1 MLRRLT
7 QVAAVALFVGL
18 LLFAGPAS
26 AERPSAWLGLF
37 FYTDPLIL
45 FVTMLAA
52 REILPLFL
60 PSLAVLVVTVVLGRV
75 YCGWLCPFGA
85 VHAIVGWIAD
95 RSYPRKKPDVWSR
108 WQLAK
113 YVVLFSLVCAAVF
126 GVSWLMPLDPNVIF
140 YRTTATALWPAAQGA
155 SESAVALI
163 HESDPRL
170 AEWRLT
176 ALTEPIH
183 DAVREHVIGKPHQSF
198 LGGGIIGAVF
208 ILAVTLNVWRRRFW
222 CRYICP
228 LGALFGLFAW
238 RPWLRRAVADGA
250 CSECRICGITCHGAA
265 TDSGGRGWRPQ
276 ECLGCLNCLETCP
289 NGSVGV
295 RLSWLGRPAD
305 RDRSIDLR
313 RRHLLGAGLAGVAGA
328 TVLRLSPQAR
338 GAAFSPDLI
347 RPPGAREERDFLARC
362 TGCALCMKIC
372 PTGALQ
378 PTLAEAG
385 IEGIWTPR
393 LVPRLG
399 YCDYECNSCGQACP
413 TRAIQPL
420 SLEEKKE
427 VRIGLAMIDRSR
439 CIPFALDRE
448 CLVCEEHCPVP
459 DKAIFL
465 KSVAVQMRDESM
477 QTLRQP
483 HVDPV
488 QCIGC
493 GICEN
498 VCPFRDTPAIRVT
511 SAGETR
517 HPDNQPMLA

>member
-1 MLRRLT
+1 
-7 QVAAVALFVGL
+7 
-18 LLFAGPAS
+18 
-26 AERPSAWLGLF
+26 
-37 FYTDPLIL
+37 
-45 FVTMLAA
+45 
-52 REILPLFL
+52 
-60 PSLAVLVVTVVLGRV
+60 
-75 YCGWLCPFGA
+75 
-85 VHAIVGWIAD
+85 
-95 RSYPRKKPDVWSR
+95 
-108 WQLAK
+108 
-113 YVVLFSLVCAAVF
+113 
-126 GVSWLMPLDPNVIF
+126 
-140 YRTTATALWPAAQGA
+140 
-155 SESAVALI
+155 
-163 HESDPRL
+163 
-170 AEWRLT
+170 
-176 ALTEPIH
+176 
-183 DAVREHVIGKPHQSF
+183 
-198 LGGGIIGAVF
+198 
-208 ILAVTLNVWRRRFW
+208 
-222 CRYICP
+222 
-228 LGALFGLFAW
+228 
-238 RPWLRRAVADGA
+238 
-250 CSECRICGITCHGAA
+250 
-265 TDSGGRGWRPQ
+265 
-276 ECLGCLNCLETCP
+276 
-289 NGSVGV
+289 
-295 RLSWLGRPAD
+295 
-305 RDRSIDLR
+305 
-313 RRHLLGAGLAGVAGA
+313 
-328 TVLRLSPQAR
+328 
-338 GAAFSPDLI
+338 
-347 RPPGAREERDFLARC
+347 
-362 TGCALCMKIC
+362 MKIC